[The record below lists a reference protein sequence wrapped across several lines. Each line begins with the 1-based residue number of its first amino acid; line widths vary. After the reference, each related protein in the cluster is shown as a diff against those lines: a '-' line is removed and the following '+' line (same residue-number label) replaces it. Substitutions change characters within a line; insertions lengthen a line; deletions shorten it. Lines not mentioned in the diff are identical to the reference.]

1 MLVLLGK
8 LTCDWVRLVSTTAV
22 YFRGV
27 FSFLFFFRGVF
38 SNSKDNGSFDFRLSS
53 LISIYLVSM
62 QMKEPIHERRKT
74 PVD

>member
-1 MLVLLGK
+1 MTGLGWFPLL
-8 LTCDWVRLVSTTAV
+8 LFIS
-22 YFRGV
+22 GV
-27 FSFLFFFRGVF
+27 CFLFFFFFRGVF